1 MTEHHDAPRVKRGV
15 ETTEFLMSMAA
26 LIVGA
31 VLTLKSEDA
40 EAREL
45 GRQLMLVAVAA
56 YPVSRGMA
64 KIGGER

>member
-40 EAREL
+40 EA
-45 GRQLMLVAVAA
+45 
-56 YPVSRGMA
+56 A